1 LIEELQAEPGG
12 GVLPDGYRPAVSD
25 DVPEGRACGNCAFY
39 DESLT
44 QQVDDGVEVWCRLW
58 AAFVRGDFYC
68 DRWQPN
74 VEESGKD
81 YEKKEQR
88 QVDTD
93 PPDYIRNA
101 AARGLE
107 LRAEGF
113 GGAGLTDKTIREA
126 RDMAAG
132 RVSEDKVIRA
142 AAWGARHAVDLD
154 APQNSNASDDGWP
167 GAGAVAHYLW
177 GINPLNPGP
186 ARAWFERKSEQIKDE
201 RSKEPPMKRGQ
212 MKQVRE
218 VRNYGLTDVEVREE
232 DDGAVSFNG
241 YATVFNRNYEVF
253 DSYGMFQERIAPS
266 AFDRTL
272 REEPDVVLVINHAG
286 LPLARTKSGTL
297 RLEPDAIGLRVF
309 AELDQGDPD
318 VQALLPKMRRGDVDE
333 MSFAFR
339 VVDDVWTEDY
349 SEREITQVNLHRG
362 DVSVVTFG
370 ANPHTMA
377 MVRAALADESVREQ
391 LAADPQV
398 ARVLTTASVDENAA
412 EEPAP
417 APAKKKAAKVEPV
430 AEVDDEERSA
440 EDVDWA
446 VTVMA
451 RLLETKKVS

>member
-1 LIEELQAEPGG
+1 MPYSVVDDHPDCSGWAVVKDSDGSLVSGGCHATQGEAQDHLTALNIAEFGDRAEPGE
-12 GVLPDGYRPAVSD
+12 GVLPDAYRPAASE
-25 DVPEGRACGNCAFY
+25 DVPEGRACGNCQFY

-44 QQVDDGVEVWCRLW
+44 QEVDGGVEVWCSLW

-68 DRWQPN
+68 DRWQP
-74 VEESGKD
+74 VMVASGED
-81 YEKKEQR
+81 YEK
-88 QVDTD
+88 
-93 PPDYIRNA
+93 
-101 AARGLE
+101 
-107 LRAEGF
+107 
-113 GGAGLTDKTIREA
+113 
-126 RDMAAG
+126 
-132 RVSEDKVIRA
+132 
-142 AAWGARHAVDLD
+142 
-154 APQNSNASDDGWP
+154 
-167 GAGAVAHYLW
+167 
-177 GINPLNPGP
+177 
-186 ARAWFERKSEQIKDE
+186 
-201 RSKEPPMKRGQ
+201 KEPPMKRGQ

-241 YATVFNRNYEVF
+241 YATVFNRNYEVY

-297 RLEPDAIGLRVF
+297 RLEPDAIGLRVY
-309 AELDQGDPD
+309 AELDPEDPD
-318 VQALLPKMRRGDVDE
+318 VRALLPKMRRGDVDE

-339 VVDDVWTEDY
+339 VTDDVWSEDY

-398 ARVLTTASVDENAA
+398 ARVLTTSSMQETEA
-412 EEPAP
+412 EEVAVV
-417 APAKKKAAKVEPV
+417 ATAKKKKAAEPV
-430 AEVDDEERSA
+430 VEADDEERSA

>member
-1 LIEELQAEPGG
+1 MDVRAEPGE
-12 GVLPDGYRPAVSD
+12 GVLPDAYRPAVSA
-25 DVPEGRACGNCAFY
+25 DVPEGRACGNCQFY

-44 QQVDDGVEVWCRLW
+44 QQVDGGVEVWCRLW
-58 AAFVRGDFYC
+58 AAFVRGDYYC
-68 DRWQPN
+68 DRWQPMEAGDD
-74 VEESGKD
+74 VR
-81 YEKKEQR
+81 EQR

-93 PPDYIRNA
+93 PPAFIRSA
-101 AARGLE
+101 AERGLE

-113 GGAGLTDKTIREA
+113 GGDGLTDKTIREA

-132 RVSEDKVIRA
+132 RVSEDKVVRA

-154 APQNSNASDDGWP
+154 APQNSDADDDGWP

-232 DDGAVSFNG
+232 DDGGAVTFSG
-241 YATVFNRNYEVF
+241 YATVFNRNYEVY
-253 DSYGMFQERIAPS
+253 DAYGMFQERIAPM

-297 RLEPDAIGLRVF
+297 RLEPDAIGLRVY
-309 AELDQGDPD
+309 AELDSDDPD
-318 VQALLPKMRRGDVDE
+318 VRALLPKMRRGDVDE

-339 VVDDVWTEDY
+339 VVDDVWTPDY

-398 ARVLTTASVDENAA
+398 ARVLTTSSMQETEVEEVAVIAA
-412 EEPAP
+412 PK
-417 APAKKKAAKVEPV
+417 KKKAAEPV
-430 AEVDDEERSA
+430 VEADDEERSA

>member
-1 LIEELQAEPGG
+1 MDVRAEPGG
-12 GVLPDGYRPAVSD
+12 GVLPENYRPAVSA
-25 DVPEGRACGNCAFY
+25 DVPEGRACGNCKFY
-39 DESLT
+39 DESMV
-44 QQVDDGVEVWCRLW
+44 QEVDGGVEVWCSLW
-58 AAFVRGDFYC
+58 AAYVRGDFYC
-68 DRWQPN
+68 NRWQAMEDQGDE
-74 VEESGKD
+74 VR
-81 YEKKEQR
+81 EQR

-93 PPDYIRNA
+93 PPTYIRNA

-107 LRAEGF
+107 LRAAGL
-113 GGAGLTDKTIREA
+113 GGDGLTDKTIREA

-154 APQNSNASDDGWP
+154 APQNSDADNDGWP

-201 RSKEPPMKRGQ
+201 RGEEPPMKRGQ

-218 VRNYGLTDVEVREE
+218 VRNYGLTDVELREAV
-232 DDGAVSFNG
+232 DGVVTFAG
-241 YATVFNRNYEVF
+241 YATVFNRNYEVY
-253 DSYGMFQERIAPS
+253 DTYGMFQERIAPS

-272 REEPDVVLVINHAG
+272 REDPDVVLVINHAG

-297 RLEPDAIGLRVF
+297 RLEPDAVGLRVY
-309 AELDQGDPD
+309 AELDPEDPD
-318 VQALLPKMRRGDVDE
+318 VLALLPKMRRGDVDE

-339 VVDDVWTEDY
+339 VVDDMWTEDY

-391 LAADPQV
+391 LIAADPEV
-398 ARVLTTASVDENAA
+398 ARVLTTKVFEDEAA
-412 EEPAP
+412 DGDAP
-417 APAKKKAAKVEPV
+417 VITAAKKKKVYKAEPE
-430 AEVDDEERSA
+430 AEEADEERSVV
-440 EDVDWA
+440 DVDW
-446 VTVMA
+446 VTATMS
-451 RLLETKKVS
+451 RLLETKIS

>member
-1 LIEELQAEPGG
+1 
-12 GVLPDGYRPAVSD
+12 
-25 DVPEGRACGNCAFY
+25 
-39 DESLT
+39 
-44 QQVDDGVEVWCRLW
+44 
-58 AAFVRGDFYC
+58 
-68 DRWQPN
+68 
-74 VEESGKD
+74 
-81 YEKKEQR
+81 
-88 QVDTD
+88 
-93 PPDYIRNA
+93 
-101 AARGLE
+101 
-107 LRAEGF
+107 
-113 GGAGLTDKTIREA
+113 
-126 RDMAAG
+126 
-132 RVSEDKVIRA
+132 
-142 AAWGARHAVDLD
+142 
-154 APQNSNASDDGWP
+154 
-167 GAGAVAHYLW
+167 
-177 GINPLNPGP
+177 
-186 ARAWFERKSEQIKDE
+186 
-201 RSKEPPMKRGQ
+201 MKRGQ

-430 AEVDDEERSA
+430 AEADDEERSA

>member
-1 LIEELQAEPGG
+1 MDVRAEPGG
-12 GVLPDGYRPAVSD
+12 GVLPEAYRPAVSA
-25 DVPEGRACGNCAFY
+25 DVPEGRACGNCKFY
-39 DESLT
+39 DESLLLQT
-44 QQVDDGVEVWCRLW
+44 DDGVKVWCSLW

-68 DRWQPN
+68 DRWQAMDQGDE
-74 VEESGKD
+74 VR
-81 YEKKEQR
+81 EQR

-93 PPDYIRNA
+93 PPTYIRSA

-113 GGAGLTDKTIREA
+113 GGDGLTDKTIREA

-154 APQNSNASDDGWP
+154 APQNSDADNDGWP

-186 ARAWFERKSEQIKDE
+186 ARAWFEGKSEQIKDE
-201 RSKEPPMKRGQ
+201 RGEEPPMKRGQ

-218 VRNYGLTDVEVREE
+218 VRNYGLTDVELREA
-232 DDGAVSFNG
+232 DDGAVTFAG

-253 DSYGMFQERIAPS
+253 DTYGMFKERIAPS

-272 REEPDVVLVINHAG
+272 REDPDVVLVINHAG

-297 RLEPDAIGLRVF
+297 RLEPDAVGLRVY
-309 AELDQGDPD
+309 AELDATDPD
-318 VQALLPKMRRGDVDE
+318 VLALLPKMRRGDVDE

-339 VVDDVWTEDY
+339 VVDDMWTEDY

-391 LAADPQV
+391 LMAADPEV
-398 ARVLTTASVDENAA
+398 ARVLTTKVFEDEAA
-412 EEPAP
+412 DEDAP
-417 APAKKKAAKVEPV
+417 VITAAKKKKTYKAEPE
-430 AEVDDEERSA
+430 AEEADEERSVV
-440 EDVDWA
+440 DVDW
-446 VTVMA
+446 VTATMS
-451 RLLETKKVS
+451 RLLETKIS

>member
-1 LIEELQAEPGG
+1 VIEVRQEPGE
-12 GVLPDGYRPAVSD
+12 GVLPDAYRPAVSE

-44 QQVDDGVEVWCRLW
+44 QDAGDGVEVWCRLW

-68 DRWQPN
+68 DRWQSN
-74 VEESGKD
+74 LEESGKD
-81 YEKKEQR
+81 YEK
-88 QVDTD
+88 
-93 PPDYIRNA
+93 
-101 AARGLE
+101 
-107 LRAEGF
+107 
-113 GGAGLTDKTIREA
+113 
-126 RDMAAG
+126 
-132 RVSEDKVIRA
+132 
-142 AAWGARHAVDLD
+142 
-154 APQNSNASDDGWP
+154 
-167 GAGAVAHYLW
+167 
-177 GINPLNPGP
+177 
-186 ARAWFERKSEQIKDE
+186 
-201 RSKEPPMKRGQ
+201 KEPPMKRGQ

-218 VRNYGLTDVEVREE
+218 VRNYGLTDVEVREA
-232 DDGAVSFNG
+232 DDGVVSFAG
-241 YATVFNRNYEVF
+241 YATVFNRNYEVY
-253 DSYGMFQERIAPS
+253 DAYGMFQERIAS
-266 AFDRTL
+266 AAFDRTL

-309 AELDQGDPD
+309 AELDSEDPD
-318 VQALLPKMRRGDVDE
+318 VRALLPKMRRGDVDE

-339 VVDDVWTEDY
+339 VVDDVWTDDY

-398 ARVLTTASVDENAA
+398 ARVLTTGSMSETEVEEVAVIAA
-412 EEPAP
+412 PK
-417 APAKKKAAKVEPV
+417 KKKAAEPV

-440 EDVDWA
+440 QDVDWA